1 MKAKRAKKKIRR
13 IFSVYNFA
21 IFGCIILICA
31 SLYMVFKPN
40 ITEFAKNI
48 GESISKKQDNR
59 EDVKSEEKSKDKT
72 SEKQAKKTAVKQFKE
87 LGETTKEDEL
97 QIMKIQRKG
106 EEYYYVTSKENTLEI
121 KISTGKVTRINSV
134 IVEE

>member
-1 MKAKRAKKKIRR
+1 MRAKRAKKKVRR
-13 IFSVYNFA
+13 IFSIYNFA

-40 ITEFAKNI
+40 INEFVSNI
-48 GESISKKQDNR
+48 GKSIEKKQDGV
-59 EDVKSEEKSKDKT
+59 EIVDSEVKSGEKT
-72 SEKQAKKTAVKQFKE
+72 SEKQAKKTAVKQFKN
-87 LGETTKEDEL
+87 LGEKVKEEEL
-97 QIMKIQRKG
+97 EIMRIQRKG

-134 IVEE
+134 LVEE